1 VRRLLIR
8 PGALGDCIL
17 SLPALEYLIT
27 DFTEVWIPT
36 PVVPLIRF
44 ADEVHGLASTGIDL
58 AGVGALE
65 IPPSLSARLRG
76 FDSILSWYGAN
87 RPEFREAI
95 TDLGVPCQFHTALPP
110 PGCSVHPT
118 DFFAHQVGAPE
129 GLVPH
134 IRVESPTARDTIVI
148 HPFSGSPRKNWPLK
162 LYRELADRLPSR
174 VEWTAGPDE
183 ELPEAIRF
191 QSLMDLAYW
200 IKGARLYIGN
210 DSGITHLAAAIG
222 VPTLALFGPGSPAN
236 WAPRGANA
244 TVLHTASFE
253 ELEVAVVLSAAN
265 RLLDSRQ
272 CGASSAQPA
281 GALLSPRPHGGYV

>member
-1 VRRLLIR
+1 
-8 PGALGDCIL
+8 
-17 SLPALEYLIT
+17 
-27 DFTEVWIPT
+27 
-36 PVVPLIRF
+36 
-44 ADEVHGLASTGIDL
+44 
-58 AGVGALE
+58 
-65 IPPSLSARLRG
+65 
-76 FDSILSWYGAN
+76 
-87 RPEFREAI
+87 
-95 TDLGVPCQFHTALPP
+95 
-110 PGCSVHPT
+110 
-118 DFFAHQVGAPE
+118 
-129 GLVPH
+129 
-134 IRVESPTARDTIVI
+134 VI

-222 VPTLALFGPGSPAN
+222 VPALALFGPGSPAN

-244 TVLHTASFE
+244 AVLHTASFE

-265 RLLDSRQ
+265 RLLDSR
-272 CGASSAQPA
+272 
-281 GALLSPRPHGGYV
+281 